1 LKDIN
6 PTLKII
12 IRGKPHTGKT
22 TLIKELINQLNIPW
36 AGFYT
41 EEIRKNNKRVG
52 FKIVDRDGK
61 QKIFAHINLTT
72 KYRVGKYCVDIQA
85 LDSTIE
91 KVKKLTEVNL
101 FIIDEIGKMELFSQK
116 FKQLVIEV
124 FNSST
129 NVIATM
135 KFSSDPFC
143 NKLLQLSS
151 CLVFNLNSRNY
162 FIVREKIL
170 TLIQSKFSA
179 IQNI

>member
-1 LKDIN
+1 MKDIN
-6 PTLKII
+6 PALKII

-52 FKIVDRDGK
+52 FKIVERDGK
-61 QKIFAHINLTT
+61 QKTFAHINFTT
-72 KYRVGKYCVDIQA
+72 RYRVGKYCVDIQT
-85 LDSTIE
+85 LDSTIDRI
-91 KVKKLTEVNL
+91 KKLTEANL

-116 FKQLVIEV
+116 FKHLVMEI
-124 FNSST
+124 FSSSA

-135 KFSSDPFC
+135 KFSSDSFC

-151 CLVFNLNSRNY
+151 CLVFNLDSRNY
-162 FIVREKIL
+162 SLIKEKIL